1 MTAVLDPE
9 TETATAAGSPAVPSA
24 ASRTLMRLEAGP
36 VPTGLAGLDP
46 HELAA
51 LHGTPFFLYDLDV
64 LTARVAALRQAL
76 PSNADLAFAVK
87 ANPSLAVLS
96 HLARLGVGA
105 DVASFGELQAAIRAG
120 VPLDRV
126 VFTGPGKTDVE
137 LGAALRLGVHAITVE
152 SLDELESL
160 IELSGVAHP
169 GQGLL
174 LRLAVDGAA
183 EPTPIIGGAG
193 AAKFGL
199 IPAEVEAAIDRLHR
213 SGAAF
218 GPGSPFRLL
227 GLHAFGA
234 SNVLDADQLV
244 AGVVA
249 LAERAESVGRR
260 HGIPI
265 HQLDA
270 GGGLGIP
277 YADHEPELDLGRLRD
292 GLASETA
299 TFGDRAPLLG
309 ARLLLEPG
317 RWLAGPIGGYV
328 VRVVRIKRRGDRTIA
343 VVDGGIHQLARPAL
357 IGQSQ
362 RVVHLGDAAPVSS
375 SGHRPPGRVDVVG
388 PLCTGLD
395 VLATNVELPDV
406 RRGDLLCVMDT
417 GAYGFTE
424 AMPYFLSHPQP
435 AELVAS
441 GGRAGVARLRTDPVE
456 TLNRQLV
463 PFR

>member
-1 MTAVLDPE
+1 MTAVLA
-9 TETATAAGSPAVPSA
+9 ATAPTSAPAPSTEQPAG
-24 ASRTLMRLEAGP
+24 MRLVAGP
-36 VPTGLAGLDP
+36 GVSGLAGLDP

-51 LHGTPFFLYDLDV
+51 LYGTPFFLYDLDV
-64 LTARVAALRQAL
+64 LGARVAALRAAL
-76 PSNADLAFAVK
+76 PANADLAFAVK

-96 HLARLGVGA
+96 RLARLGLGA
-105 DVASFGELQAAIRAG
+105 DVASAGELQAAVRAG
-120 VPLDRV
+120 MPLDRV

-137 LGAALRLGVHAITVE
+137 LGEALRLGVHAITVE

-174 LRLAVDGAA
+174 LRLAVDGSA
-183 EPTPIIGGAG
+183 ETTPIIGGAG

-199 IPAEVEAAIDRLHR
+199 LPGELDEAIDRLHR

-234 SNVLDADQLV
+234 SNVLDADRLV

-249 LAERAESVGRR
+249 LAERAETVGRR

-265 HQLDA
+265 HQLDV

-277 YADHEPELDLGRLRD
+277 YADDQPALDLVRLRD
-292 GLASETA
+292 GLAREVA
-299 TFGDRAPLLG
+299 TFRDRAPLAG
-309 ARLLLEPG
+309 ARLLFEPG
-317 RWLAGPIGGYV
+317 RWLTGPIGGYV
-328 VRVVRIKRRGDRTIA
+328 VRVLRTKRRGGRTVA

-362 RVVHLGDAAPVSS
+362 RVVSLGSAAP
-375 SGHRPPGRVDVVG
+375 GDRPEVRVDVVG

-395 VLATNVELPDV
+395 VLATDVALPEPHS
-406 RRGDLLCVMDT
+406 GDLLCVMDA

-424 AMPYFLSHPQP
+424 SMPFFLSHPQP

-456 TLNRQLV
+456 TLSRQLV